1 MSHESILV
9 LDDELEISEL
19 IRLYLEREQY
29 HVTTVST
36 GQAAIQ
42 AVYELQPDLIILDIL
57 LPDMDG
63 LEICR
68 QIRDH
73 TPAPILF
80 LSCKGEDWDKI
91 SGLSVGA
98 DDYMTKPFSPGELV
112 ARVKAH
118 LRRVHRQPQ
127 PVVTSNEVIYDRH
140 ILDFGDLLINE
151 TTHEVHIRG
160 TAVQLSATEFNI
172 LHKLACQPG
181 RVFPTEQLFDFIW
194 GADHYGDT
202 RTVMVHISNL
212 RKKIEA
218 NPSMPQYIQ
227 TVRGVGYKFHAQ
239 PAASGAQEI
248 KGSLT

>member
-1 MSHESILV
+1 MPHESILV
-9 LDDELEISEL
+9 LDDEFEISEL

-29 HVTTVST
+29 RVTTVST

-42 AVYELQPDLIILDIL
+42 AVHELQPDLIILDIL

-73 TPAPILF
+73 THVPILF

-118 LRRVHRQPQ
+118 LRRTHRQSIMIIPEAS
-127 PVVTSNEVIYDRH
+127 PENES
-140 ILDFGDLLINE
+140 LNFGELTINL
-151 TTHEVHIRG
+151 TTHEVHIHG
-160 TAVQLSATEFNI
+160 TVVQLSATEFNI

-181 RVFPTEQLFDFIW
+181 RVFPTEQLFDVIW
-194 GADHYGDT
+194 GTDHFGDT

-212 RKKIEA
+212 RKKIEV

-239 PAASGAQEI
+239 PNSQRSPLI